1 MCAYRRAKKD
11 DPIRSSIH
19 ELSISLGSVND
30 SFDSLKVLCNDKANE
45 LKDNIELENGEKLK
59 VVFWT
64 KDKQE
69 LIGVADFYKNENGFC
84 VYSIDYS
91 LRTI

>member
-11 DPIRSSIH
+11 DAIKPSNY
-19 ELSISLGSVND
+19 ELSISLGSIND
-30 SFDSLKVLCNDKANE
+30 SFDSLKTMCNDKAYE
-45 LKDNIELENGEKLK
+45 LKNSIEIEKGDNMR

-64 KDKQE
+64 EGIPE
-69 LIGVADFYKNENGFC
+69 LIGVADFFKNENGLI
-84 VYSIDYS
+84 VYSLDYS